1 MPSYHCDRPYLP
13 HAANFLANFL
23 YFFNCNTSDSTNKA
37 FNSMVKIEIKRMAA
51 QGLEPRGY
59 LFALPCCAKIR
70 MLQKRSAG
78 R

>member
-1 MPSYHCDRPYLP
+1 
-13 HAANFLANFL
+13 
-23 YFFNCNTSDSTNKA
+23 
-37 FNSMVKIEIKRMAA
+37 MAA

-78 R
+78 RKGRWRRFCFKDLDFARMIWLGRFQNNARDVRETVHL